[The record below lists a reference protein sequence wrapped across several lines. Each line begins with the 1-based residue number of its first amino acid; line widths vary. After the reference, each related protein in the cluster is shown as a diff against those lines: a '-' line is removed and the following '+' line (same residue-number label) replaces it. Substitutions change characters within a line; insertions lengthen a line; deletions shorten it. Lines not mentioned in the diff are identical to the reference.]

1 MLQLASRRVA
11 LNRQVLLY
19 CGGVPWIFARSVLPF
34 SILRGRNRRVAHL
47 GTKPL
52 GDVLFA
58 LPGLVREEVNIGP
71 LNDDPAMRRAFEELV
86 DEEPAGA
93 WLRRSL
99 FILDNH
105 SLLVNEVFL
114 SNIPHG

>member
-1 MLQLASRRVA
+1 MLQIDSRRVA
-11 LNRQVLLY
+11 LIRQVLLS
-19 CGGVPWIFARSVLPF
+19 CDGVPWIFARSVLPF
-34 SILRGRNRRVAHL
+34 SILRGHNRRLARL
-47 GTKPL
+47 GSKPL

-58 LPGLVREEVNIGP
+58 FPGVVRREVDIVP
-71 LNDDPAMRRAFEELV
+71 LDHDLAMRGAFEEVV

-99 FILDNH
+99 FILDNN

-114 SNIPHG
+114 SNIPNG

>member
-11 LNRQVLLY
+11 LIRQVLLH

-34 SILRGRNRRVAHL
+34 SILRGRNRRIAHL
-47 GTKPL
+47 GSKPL
-52 GDVLFA
+52 GEVLFA
-58 LPGLVREEVNIGP
+58 IPGLVRHEVNIVP
-71 LNDDPAMRRAFEELV
+71 LNYDPAMRGAFAELV
-86 DEEPAGA
+86 GEEPAGA

-99 FILDNH
+99 FILDNS

-114 SNIPHG
+114 SNIAHG